1 MAAAAGDA
9 GGQPAQRTL
18 DPAGWAG
25 RHVLVVA
32 PHPDDEAFGA
42 GGTAHLAAR
51 AGAAVHV
58 VVVARG
64 DGGVDG
70 RSDVSVREQES
81 RRCCELL
88 MTRPPVFLRVPSPE
102 LRADPAAA
110 GRALAGAHAGLRF
123 DVLLVPSPLERH
135 DTHRATLLAALCADV
150 GASQAEWWGWG
161 VWTEIPLGRGAVEVD
176 ISAARSAKTLAMGAH
191 ASQDGARG
199 LAAGMAARDLSQ
211 AVLSRIT
218 GAESR
223 RAVERL
229 LDLADLGRQRPAP
242 ATSAEARTRAARWTR
257 ERLQATAAE
266 LWG

>member
-1 MAAAAGDA
+1 MADAAGEARGDAAA
-9 GGQPAQRTL
+9 RTL

-25 RHVLVVA
+25 REVLVLA

-51 AGAAVHV
+51 AGATVHV

-70 RSDVSVREQES
+70 QADVAVREEES

-88 MTRPPVFLRVPSPE
+88 MTRPPRFLRVPSPE

-110 GRALAGAHAGLRF
+110 GRALAQACGGTRF

-150 GASQAEWWGWG
+150 GAPGAEWWGWG
-161 VWTEIPLGRGAVEVD
+161 VWSEIPLGRGAVEVD
-176 ISAARSAKTLAMGAH
+176 ITGARSAKTLAMSAH
-191 ASQDGARG
+191 ASQNRERG

-218 GAESR
+218 GAEPR

-229 LDLADLGRQRPAP
+229 LDLSDLGRQRPPP
-242 ATSAEARTRAARWTR
+242 ATGAEARARAASWTRAH
-257 ERLQATAAE
+257 QAAAASE
-266 LWG
+266 LWA